1 MLELETV
8 KYELQGRLFI
18 VESGIMHGDL
28 IGLDQV
34 TMSRYLGEAK
44 GLRTAIETIEEQIKK
59 ASEKSE
65 A

>member
-1 MLELETV
+1 MLELEAV

-18 VESGIMHGDL
+18 LESGIMHGDL

-34 TMSRYLGEAK
+34 TMSKQLGEAK
-44 GLRTAIETIEEQIKK
+44 GIRTAIETIEEQIKK